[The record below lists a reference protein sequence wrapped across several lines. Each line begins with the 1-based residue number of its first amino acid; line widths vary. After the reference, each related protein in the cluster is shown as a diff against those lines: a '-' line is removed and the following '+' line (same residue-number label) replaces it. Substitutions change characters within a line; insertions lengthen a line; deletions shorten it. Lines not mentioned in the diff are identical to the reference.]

1 MVAIT
6 SAARLADVSALH
18 VAVLQ
23 PFSPLGITY
32 ALPANKVKVIGQ
44 KKAQDRNPAH
54 LSPTLINFRIHRHLT
69 KPIRRNTMSFDITAH
84 TVFDDFRDRIRH
96 TGKVQGIAGIVGIE
110 KTQIARYPNLTI
122 QSDGAENPIN
132 PVVKTLFLVD
142 NGKAVETL
150 NRGEAINFF
159 NFVEKNS
166 DSNYRNV
173 KSNQLWLQVYG
184 VRQKPFSKFN
194 SKTNEKSVVVLDAT
208 YCQRCGIVLPLRNLT
223 IDHQKPQ
230 QGGEVEAMLRVFRA
244 AGLTVETGSGQKNRF
259 LQAQI
264 AQSVGGD
271 QNVRARG
278 QKGNEENRYSLN
290 LKGTI
295 YFSILEFY
303 KQTKNM
309 LEMSMHHIVNLHP
322 MCGPCNS
329 GLRNSNVT
337 FIFA

>member
-69 KPIRRNTMSFDITAH
+69 KPIRRNTMSFDITA
-84 TVFDDFRDRIRH
+84 
-96 TGKVQGIAGIVGIE
+96 
-110 KTQIARYPNLTI
+110 L
-122 QSDGAENPIN
+122 
-132 PVVKTLFLVD
+132 
-142 NGKAVETL
+142 
-150 NRGEAINFF
+150 
-159 NFVEKNS
+159 
-166 DSNYRNV
+166 
-173 KSNQLWLQVYG
+173 
-184 VRQKPFSKFN
+184 
-194 SKTNEKSVVVLDAT
+194 
-208 YCQRCGIVLPLRNLT
+208 
-223 IDHQKPQ
+223 
-230 QGGEVEAMLRVFRA
+230 
-244 AGLTVETGSGQKNRF
+244 
-259 LQAQI
+259 
-264 AQSVGGD
+264 
-271 QNVRARG
+271 
-278 QKGNEENRYSLN
+278 
-290 LKGTI
+290 
-295 YFSILEFY
+295 LEFY